1 MEIIEAIRQRHSVRQ
16 YYDLAIDLNIIK
28 KLQEEINICNQESG
42 LNIQLI
48 TNEVEAFNSLLA
60 HYGQFTN
67 VKNYIAL
74 IGKKD
79 NKLDELCG
87 YYGAR
92 IALKAQ
98 ILGLNSCFVAL
109 TYKKTKAITIS
120 NNEKLVSVIAI
131 GYGTT
136 QGVAHKSK
144 PLDKISNLSN
154 DSPMWF
160 KNGVEAAALA
170 PTALNQQRFKLIL
183 DNDKV
188 KAIALKGF
196 CTNIDLGI
204 IKYHFEIGSGKDH
217 TIFI

>member
-1 MEIIEAIRQRHSVRQ
+1 MEIIEAINQRHSVRQ
-16 YYDLAIDLNIIK
+16 YYDIAIDLEIIQ

-48 TNEVEAFNSLLA
+48 TNEPEAFNSLLA
-60 HYGQFTN
+60 HYGKFTN

-74 IGKKD
+74 IGNKD
-79 NKLDELCG
+79 DKLDELCG

-98 ILGLNSCFVAL
+98 TLGLNSCFVAL
-109 TYKKTKAITIS
+109 TYKKTIS
-120 NNEKLVSVIAI
+120 INNNEKLVSVIAI

-136 QGVAHKSK
+136 QGAAHKSK
-144 PLDKISNLSN
+144 PLDKISNLTN
-154 DSPMWF
+154 DSPIWF

-183 DNDKV
+183 ENNKV

>member
-1 MEIIEAIRQRHSVRQ
+1 M
-16 YYDLAIDLNIIK
+16 
-28 KLQEEINICNQESG
+28 
-42 LNIQLI
+42 
-48 TNEVEAFNSLLA
+48 
-60 HYGQFTN
+60 
-67 VKNYIAL
+67 
-74 IGKKD
+74 
-79 NKLDELCG
+79 
-87 YYGAR
+87 
-92 IALKAQ
+92 
-98 ILGLNSCFVAL
+98 GLNSCFVAL
-109 TYKKTKAITIS
+109 TYKKTIS
-120 NNEKLVSVIAI
+120 INNNEKLVSVIAI